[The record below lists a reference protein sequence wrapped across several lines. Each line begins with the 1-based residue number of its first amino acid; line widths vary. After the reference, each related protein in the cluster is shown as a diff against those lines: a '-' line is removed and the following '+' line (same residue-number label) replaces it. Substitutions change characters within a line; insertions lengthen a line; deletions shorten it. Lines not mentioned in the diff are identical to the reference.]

1 MVRIVA
7 DATGRVILPVRVI
20 YILFFIVTVA
30 PNKAS
35 SESNSNNLKKDDFPK
50 TAPAAYPVFFS
61 DLIVEKLHLAKER
74 TGAKWAKGIY
84 LD

>member
-1 MVRIVA
+1 MVA

-20 YILFFIVTVA
+20 YIRFFIVTIA

-50 TAPAAYPVFFS
+50 TAPAVYPVFFRLLELLS
-61 DLIVEKLHLAKER
+61 EEALF
-74 TGAKWAKGIY
+74 GATVTIKNVCK
-84 LD
+84 